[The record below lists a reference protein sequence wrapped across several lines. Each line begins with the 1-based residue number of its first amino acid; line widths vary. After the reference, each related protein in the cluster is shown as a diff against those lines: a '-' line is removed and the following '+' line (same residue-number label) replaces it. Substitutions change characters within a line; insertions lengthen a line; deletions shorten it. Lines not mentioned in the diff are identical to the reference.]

1 MTFFG
6 KLMALFPAF
15 HTVLVLVSLVFF
27 VFHPRW
33 YSVTAIPLVIYLFPL
48 TVFHCHQFLAPVKEG
63 EYDLT
68 KGYSAWF
75 GSHMLQNFFITFP
88 ITERFLRLFP
98 GVFSLWLRLW
108 GSGVGKNVYWT
119 PDFEVADRSLL
130 IIGNNVV
137 FGYAVKIS
145 CHMINPSRKMGLKN
159 TIKKVEI
166 QDGVFVGA
174 GTRITPGVLIKKG
187 AVVKAKTDIY
197 PNSVIEAS

>member
-15 HTVLVLVSLVFF
+15 HTILVLASLVTF
-27 VFHPRW
+27 VFHPQW
-33 YSVTAIPLVIYLFPL
+33 YTVLVIPVVIYIFPL
-48 TVFHCHQFLAPVKEG
+48 IAFHIHQLFAPVNEG
-63 EYDLT
+63 EFDLT

-108 GSGVGKNVYWT
+108 GSSVGKNVYWT

-130 IIGNNVV
+130 IIGNNAV

-174 GTRITPGVLIKKG
+174 GTRITPGVIIKKG
-187 AVVKAKTDIY
+187 VVVKAKTDIY
-197 PNSVIEAS
+197 PHSIVEK